1 MCPFYLGANRI
12 EPPDVFVGDV
22 YAARNLPRVPYTL
35 AQATDA
41 FERSEFAKRAFG
53 ADVHE
58 HYTHFY
64 RTEVAAFDKAVTD
77 WERRRYFE
85 RI

>member
-1 MCPFYLGANRI
+1 MDGIARKI
-12 EPPDVFVGDV
+12 DPPEAFVGDI
-22 YAARNLPRVPYTL
+22 YAAKNLPRVPYTL
-35 AQATDA
+35 SQAVDA
-41 FERSEFAKRAFG
+41 FEKSEFARRAFG
-53 ADVHE
+53 AEAHE

-77 WERRRYFE
+77 WERKRYFE